1 MRYALHRA
9 NETGAKWKQMF
20 RPGYN
25 DHVNEAFRVGCN
37 SCILSRLAGFSVWA
51 KRLRPALSEG

>member
-37 SCILSRLAGFSVWA
+37 SCILSPSARA
-51 KRLRPALSEG
+51 KRLGEAPEASSI